1 MIEQPPPG
9 IPPEPQSPPP
19 VNQAQGCFRV
29 MLWFIPSVFSV
40 VSWGIWPAGF
50 GIFAWVALN
59 LGFIGAAGWFDTV
72 MSRRIRLLS
81 PEKRTGEMAR
91 SMVAFFL
98 SQLAIIPVIVGSA
111 LFAFCALGAR

>member
-19 VNQAQGCFRV
+19 VNQAQGCLRV
-29 MLWFIPSVFSV
+29 MLWFIPSAFSV
-40 VSWGIWPAGF
+40 VSWGIGHAGF
-50 GIFAWVALN
+50 GIFGWVVLN

-81 PEKRTGEMAR
+81 PERRTGEMAR
-91 SMVAFFL
+91 SMVVFFL
-98 SQLAIIPVIVGSA
+98 SQLALIPVILGSA
-111 LFAFCALGAR
+111 LFAFCALSAR